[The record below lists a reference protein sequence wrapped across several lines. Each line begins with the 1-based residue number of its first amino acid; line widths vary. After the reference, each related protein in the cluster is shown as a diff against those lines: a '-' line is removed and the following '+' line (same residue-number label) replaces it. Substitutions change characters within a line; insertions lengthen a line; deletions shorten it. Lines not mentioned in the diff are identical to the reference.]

1 MTPNINNWKNI
12 YGGGYGEGPSSY
24 IKAKI
29 IARLLKKYAITNYA
43 DIGCGKG
50 LLLLWVNG
58 GQGYDIIPGKG
69 IKILDIEKGYDGRY
83 QAVVANTL
91 FDILKDD
98 KVAGRN
104 VSMMAKEYIFIIT
117 QWSGARR
124 STFDSLYVHRKYDS
138 ADISALF
145 PDFNVV
151 ESFIWGFPMYSLY
164 YRLLELVSSGRSKI
178 GKGGTLNFLNPF
190 ICVFFMADGL
200 FKTKG
205 RLIVAVLKRKV

>member
-58 GQGYDIIPGKG
+58 GQGYD
-69 IKILDIEKGYDGRY
+69 GRY

-91 FDILKDD
+91 FDIPKDD

-104 VSMMAKEYIFIIT
+104 VSMMAKKYIFIIT

-124 STFDSLYVHRKYDS
+124 SKFDSLYVHRKYDS
-138 ADISALF
+138 ADIQALC

-164 YRLLELVSSGRSKI
+164 YRILEFMSSEKSGVSGG
-178 GKGGTLNFLNPF
+178 GKLNFLNPLV
-190 ICVFFMADGL
+190 CLFFMADGL

-205 RLIVAVLKRKV
+205 RLIVAVLRRK

>member
-1 MTPNINNWKNI
+1 MISIFNHWKNI
-12 YGGGYGEGPSSY
+12 YASGYGEGPSSY

-29 IARLLKKYAITNYA
+29 LARLLKKYAITNYA

-91 FDILKDD
+91 FDIVEND
-98 KVAGRN
+98 KAASHN
-104 VSMMAKEYIFIIT
+104 ASMMAKKYIFIIT

-124 STFDSLYVHRKYDS
+124 SKFDSLYVHHKYNS
-138 ADISALF
+138 ADIQALC

-164 YRLLELVSSGRSKI
+164 YRILEFMSSEKSGVSGG
-178 GKGGTLNFLNPF
+178 GKLNFLNPLV
-190 ICVFFMADGL
+190 CLFFMADQL

-205 RLIVAVLKRKV
+205 RLIVAVLRRK